1 MMRPPTEL
9 EKIFAKCI
17 SNKVM
22 MFILYKELSNF
33 NSKKLNLIKKQA
45 GDINGHFSKIYKWP
59 TDR

>member
-33 NSKKLNLIKKQA
+33 NSKKLNLIKK
-45 GDINGHFSKIYKWP
+45 
-59 TDR
+59 